1 MDTKKIKV
9 FAQEARHLL
18 SEGVRQRLRYWG
30 FTDNGENEESVEVTQ
45 GGYIFRGEIFTD
57 TSVPAKWRSLKDK
70 LISKQAV
77 DDLVEEAAYT
87 WFNRLMAIK
96 ILEENK
102 YIQPALHYS
111 EGIKTPMIVQNA
123 KKGNN
128 ALIKKEEKDLLLEY
142 LKEEKEELAFGLLL
156 INLCNT
162 NVLLHDVFG
171 RIDDYTEL
179 LLPQNIL
186 KKDGLLALVNLDDI
200 DANDYIEPADYKEV
214 ELIGWLY
221 QFYISERKAEVFKGF
236 KKNKKAR
243 AEDIPAATQI
253 FTPKWIVK
261 YMVQNT
267 VGKIYLDYEPDSDI
281 KADLRYLVEN
291 DSDSSSKAIIDDIKE
306 LTLLD
311 PACGSGHILVTG
323 FELLMSMYL
332 EEGYNKR
339 KAVESILE
347 YNLYGLDIDDRAM
360 QLARFAVLIK
370 AASYDVDI
378 LTKGIMPH
386 VHSFVEEKHFSIDEL
401 QRFLGQN
408 GLEYVADFKEALELL
423 NQGKNIG
430 SALKFDISDEAVAY
444 IQKQYNTWLDREKIA
459 GLGFDEMD
467 IWIRLRPMLDLLLVL
482 TKQYAAVVA
491 NPPYMGQKSMNAD
504 LKTYVN
510 AEYPLSKSDLF
521 AVFMEAMM
529 NMVRPDFRMGC
540 ITMESWMFLS
550 SYEKLRTKILKDY
563 SIVSL
568 AHFGWHI
575 IGIAFGTASLIL
587 EKSKNIKIGEYSHLS
602 IDGVDREINIP
613 FEFPIKDNGRF
624 ARIPQTNFSKIP
636 GSPIAYWVSEKALSV
651 FDEKQIIKESG
662 DTRQGMATSD
672 NKRFLR
678 LWFEV
683 AINNIGFG
691 IKNRCESK
699 ISNDRWF
706 PYNKGG
712 SCRKWYGNQEY
723 IVDWENDGER
733 IISYAA
739 SLYGSPT
746 RTVKSMSEYFKPS
759 LSWSKVTAGK
769 FSLRFYPKGFIFD
782 VAGCCIFYDKDK
794 IDEYHLGLLNSKI
807 GEFYLKIL
815 SPTLNYEA
823 GSIANFPITK
833 CNNKTN
839 IDFVN
844 NLIISSKKDWDARET
859 SWDFEKA
866 PLLNESKS
874 LKEAYNKWEEKVS
887 KDFFQLHENEE
898 ELNRIFIEIYALQE
912 ELTPD
917 VLLKDITILQ
927 EELDKNVLVDIEPTF
942 REKGKEAIALP
953 IKRDEVISQFL
964 SYCLGLFL
972 GRYRLDKEGLNIAHP
987 NATDEELAS
996 YDYNSQK
1003 VEIDEDAIIPIMGDD
1018 CEFPDDALVRINEM
1032 LLTIW
1037 GEDSLTENLNFIQEC
1052 LGMDLHKWL
1061 NEKLW
1066 KYHTSMYKKKPIYW
1080 LFASNPKK
1088 PNKAAFKVLVYMH
1101 RMDKFTVQKIQRNYL
1116 YPHQE
1121 YIKKEIADLLERED
1135 SLNNQ
1140 EQKELEKLQ
1149 KWEIECRDYNE
1160 VLKELANQQ
1169 IEFDLDD
1176 GVDLNYTKF
1185 EGAVA
1190 KIL

>member
-30 FTDNGENEESVEVTQ
+30 FTDNGENEESLEVTQ
-45 GGYIFRGEIFTD
+45 GGYIFRREIFTD

-128 ALIKKEEKDLLLEY
+128 ALSKKVEKDLLLEY

-261 YMVQNT
+261 YMVENT
-267 VGKIYLDYEPDSDI
+267 VGKIYLDYEPDSEI
-281 KADLRYLVEN
+281 KSDLKYLVEN
-291 DSDSSSKAIIDDIKE
+291 DSSSKVIIDDIKE

-386 VHSFVEEKHFSIDEL
+386 VHSFVEEKYFSIDEL

-430 SALKFDISDEAVAY
+430 SALKFDLSDEAIAF
-444 IQKQYNTWLDREKIA
+444 IQKQYEFWKEKEQKIE
-459 GLGFDEMD
+459 FDIDESN
-467 IWIRLRPMLDLLLVL
+467 IWIRLQAMLDLLLVL
-482 TKQYAAVVA
+482 TRQYAAVVA
-491 NPPYMGQKSMNAD
+491 NPPYMGQKSMNPD
-504 LKTYVN
+504 LKAYVN

-521 AVFMEAMM
+521 AVFMEVCLSL
-529 NMVRPDFRMGC
+529 NISNGLMGM
-540 ITMESWMFLS
+540 INQHSWMFLS
-550 SYEKLRTKILKDY
+550 SYEKLRSAILNNY
-563 SIVSL
+563 SIQNMLHLGSRTFEELSGEVVQST
-568 AHFGWHI
+568 
-575 IGIAFGTASLIL
+575 AFVIENANNSKKGNYYRFVDYKNNK
-587 EKSKNIKIGEYSHLS
+587 EKELNFLKRNNFYP
-602 IDGVDREINIP
+602 N
-613 FEFPIKDNGRF
+613 
-624 ARIPQTNFSKIP
+624 IPQTNFSKIP

-759 LSWSKVTAGK
+759 LSWSKVAAGK

-866 PLLNESKS
+866 PLLNENKS

-996 YDYNSQK
+996 YEYNSQK